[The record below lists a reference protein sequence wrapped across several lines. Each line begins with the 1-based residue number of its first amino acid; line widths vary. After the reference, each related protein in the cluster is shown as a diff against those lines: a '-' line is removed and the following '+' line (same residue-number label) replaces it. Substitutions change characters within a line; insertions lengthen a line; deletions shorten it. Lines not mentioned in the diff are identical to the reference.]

1 MLAFW
6 FLLSALSS
14 IAAYNQQD
22 IKNWD
27 KSDIEKWLKG
37 VKMSADGI
45 QYILDSGISDGEDL
59 LWLRN
64 QKKTRSELS
73 SGLRRAS
80 DRASFK
86 EGLSELLVEELEL
99 EYVIGSLKEECE
111 LPKTRM
117 QNAAVCKCINTK
129 TIQKQRQEDEDTESE
144 EEEDDDKLNV
154 YYTVNDLIKTND
166 ELRTEISFKVL
177 NEEISGIF
185 YLKWCAVENSNTF
198 CSKQSFSFRKH
209 KEHKMATTI
218 LTGIAYDFEIYDV
231 NDKYHW
237 RLRDFTD
244 SKPNQAFYF
253 SGIMI
258 HSTLD
263 KNTLGDEKLRT
274 ANGANF
280 DMLIEVQLSHQFGI
294 GVSQQRIDCDS
305 NDNNDDPSQIQLIC
319 VLNIVPNSVDEN
331 DKLMAEKIRSVL
343 LDKYRANNADVSQ
356 KMDANSFNSGI
367 DIHSNWAFSSNSTLF
382 IICAVVL
389 CGGIMVGIQ
398 KKFPFKYH
406 TAAVY
411 TKLTHHIMKDKSNTN
426 EETNHNFESISIQ
439 KQSNVNKTQNE
450 FELNVNTANTPKNS
464 AQEFL
469 ENVFKNL
476 GTPSFITSKYIQNL
490 KDDYISS
497 IDQLRE
503 FDDGDWKRYG
513 FKKNHI
519 MEIKNKLQSYDDE
532 DDELTFDEDEDDDD
546 ETQNIN
552 QSENN
557 DSTT

>member
-1 MLAFW
+1 MNRLPIRKRSKNGVIPRTNIIVNCIYPLLRVHQLSVRNRVDKTS
-6 FLLSALSS
+6 LLSF
-14 IAAYNQQD
+14 D
-22 IKNWD
+22 IYIHIISLPFQLRTID
-27 KSDIEKWLKG
+27 PIL
-37 VKMSADGI
+37 AI
-45 QYILDSGISDGEDL
+45 QY
-59 LWLRN
+59 
-64 QKKTRSELS
+64 T
-73 SGLRRAS
+73 
-80 DRASFK
+80 
-86 EGLSELLVEELEL
+86 
-99 EYVIGSLKEECE
+99 
-111 LPKTRM
+111 
-117 QNAAVCKCINTK
+117 
-129 TIQKQRQEDEDTESE
+129 
-144 EEEDDDKLNV
+144 
-154 YYTVNDLIKTND
+154 
-166 ELRTEISFKVL
+166 
-177 NEEISGIF
+177 
-185 YLKWCAVENSNTF
+185 
-198 CSKQSFSFRKH
+198 
-209 KEHKMATTI
+209 
-218 LTGIAYDFEIYDV
+218 
-231 NDKYHW
+231 
-237 RLRDFTD
+237 
-244 SKPNQAFYF
+244 AFYF

-557 DSTT
+557 DSTTDFDDF

>member
-244 SKPNQAFYF
+244 SKPNQDKT
-253 SGIMI
+253 SMI
-258 HSTLD
+258 IEIVAEIPPSDNPNIDDLNESIANKKEIQKWSHPKD
-263 KNTLGDEKLRT
+263 KHHRKLY
-274 ANGANF
+274 
-280 DMLIEVQLSHQFGI
+280 LS
-294 GVSQQRIDCDS
+294 SASRAS
-305 NDNNDDPSQIQLIC
+305 
-319 VLNIVPNSVDEN
+319 